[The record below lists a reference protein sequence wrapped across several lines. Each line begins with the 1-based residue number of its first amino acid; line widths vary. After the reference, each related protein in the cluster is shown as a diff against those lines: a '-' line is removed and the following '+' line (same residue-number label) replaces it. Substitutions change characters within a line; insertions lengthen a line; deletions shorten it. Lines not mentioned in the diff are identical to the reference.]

1 MVRTSHLTKLDI
13 VRLYRNSYT
22 IRDIRA
28 ALNSKGIKV
37 TRQVIDYWVQ
47 QYRLGKFTDEITCPP
62 KKKKEDYEDTNKSRS
77 TSEYR
82 RFYQVRPSLPK
93 PKHPIK
99 VHVWA
104 GISKRGTTPILIFD
118 GIMNGQFFTYNILRD
133 TFLSYVRRKF
143 PDQHRFHMDNDP
155 KHRSKVSKDFMT
167 SNGINLWDVWP
178 SVREV
183 YLGLQFNHASERETN
198 SARSNQTMA
207 VSSTTPF
214 NLLYFQDDCGRK
226 ADFDKMA
233 ERLLFNKNIQ
243 TAAMKFGIEHESA
256 AAAQLYSA
264 AIEVKKRNQKIE
276 DMTKMHENSTLSN
289 QSSFQ

>member
-28 ALNSKGIKV
+28 ALNSKGYKV
-37 TRQVIDYWVQ
+37 ARQVIDYWVQ

-62 KKKKEDYEDTNKSRS
+62 KKKKTMKTLTRADV
-77 TSEYR
+77 
-82 RFYQVRPSLPK
+82 QPSLPK

-178 SVREV
+178 SGQR
-183 YLGLQFNHASERETN
+183 
-198 SARSNQTMA
+198 
-207 VSSTTPF
+207 
-214 NLLYFQDDCGRK
+214 
-226 ADFDKMA
+226 
-233 ERLLFNKNIQ
+233 RL
-243 TAAMKFGIEHESA
+243 ES
-256 AAAQLYSA
+256 
-264 AIEVKKRNQKIE
+264 
-276 DMTKMHENSTLSN
+276 D
-289 QSSFQ
+289 